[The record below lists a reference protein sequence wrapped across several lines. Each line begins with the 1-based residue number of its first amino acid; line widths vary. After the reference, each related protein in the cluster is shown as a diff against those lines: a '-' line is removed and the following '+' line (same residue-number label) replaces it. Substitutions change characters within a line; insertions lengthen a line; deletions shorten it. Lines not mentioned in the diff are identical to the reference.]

1 MQSPA
6 GPNEPEP
13 RNSTVSYPCRIRII
27 PRPPR
32 QKRILWDQ
40 FHSLRYPPGYL
51 PRDNLKIKSDPLD
64 WRADHIHT
72 NFRDMYTHLRNA
84 GYYVEVLGVPLTCV
98 NTSLFGTL
106 LIVDPEEEFF
116 AAELQRLQQAVLY
129 EELSVIVFADWYNT
143 SVMRKIKFYDENT
156 RQWWMPDTGG
166 ANIPALNELLAGFG
180 VALGDRVLEGYY
192 ALGDHSMYYA
202 SGASIV
208 RWPQTNGSILV
219 ERQLHDQ
226 GQEFISGGGAGE
238 KAAAAQQKQPHVIL
252 GLLQAN
258 RTEMGGGVVDGG
270 SDTYRAHPAHQQ
282 LEQPQHSNDARHEE
296 ANLEPVNSNHPIINK
311 RVLLGV
317 SSEATDSGAGE
328 PRVLQFSNKAI
339 NDNLKKFDRLN
350 DVDAPATVRPLAAEA
365 NADDVNDAAEDLYH
379 NPINTAADDG
389 EANGVNGA
397 PGAVNQTTT
406 AAIAAAAIGPS
417 VPAAPLPVAYQKLQ
431 LPLEGRIAVYGDS
444 NCLDSTQ
451 LEKPCFWLLDAL
463 LEYTMAGHV
472 PALLADLN
480 RRSHIDLNKVGRV
493 LPVRV
498 TPNNL
503 HLYSKVLDRH
513 NVGQKRPL
521 PECPARRWEQPV
533 FLDVTAPVHL
543 RPLQP
548 PVLYDEA
555 AALSNGVEGLASVR
569 RKLES
574 QKGWLLFCLVFCV
587 R

>member
-1 MQSPA
+1 M
-6 GPNEPEP
+6 
-13 RNSTVSYPCRIRII
+13 

-106 LIVDPEEEFF
+106 LLVDPEEEFF
-116 AAELQRLQQAVLY
+116 DEEVQRLRHAVLY

-166 ANIPALNELLAGFG
+166 ANIPALNELLGGFG
-180 VALGDRVLEGYY
+180 IALGDRVLEGYY
-192 ALGDHSMYYA
+192 AMGDHSMYYA

-208 RWPQTNGSILV
+208 RWPRVNGTILV
-219 ERQLHDQ
+219 ERPLHDQ
-226 GQEFISGGGAGE
+226 GAEFVGGGSDAGGGSPAP
-238 KAAAAQQKQPHVIL
+238 KKPYAIL
-252 GLLQAN
+252 GMLQAN
-258 RTEMGGGVVDGG
+258 RTWMDSGGQ
-270 SDTYRAHPAHQQ
+270 HPHRQAVGHQ
-282 LEQPQHSNDARHEE
+282 LEQPLRDAMVDGDEPD
-296 ANLEPVNSNHPIINK
+296 LEPVNSNHPIINK
-311 RVLLGV
+311 RVLLSTNTNG
-317 SSEATDSGAGE
+317 ESGD
-328 PRVLQFSNKAI
+328 RVLQFSNKAI

-350 DVDAPATVRPLAAEA
+350 DVDAPATVRPLADET

-379 NPINTAADDG
+379 NQIQSAAGVVPAQPDDG
-389 EANGVNGA
+389 DGTG
-397 PGAVNQTTT
+397 
-406 AAIAAAAIGPS
+406 
-417 VPAAPLPVAYQKLQ
+417 VPAASAASPPQPPPPPATSAA
-431 LPLEGRIAVYGDS
+431 PLEGRIAVYGDS

-480 RRSHIDLNKVGRV
+480 RRQHIDLTASAAP
-493 LPVRV
+493 LPVRFV
-498 TPNNL
+498 PNNL
-503 HLYSKVLDRH
+503 HMYSKVLDR
-513 NVGQKRPL
+513 NQIGKKRPL
-521 PECPARRWEQPV
+521 PGCPQRRWEQPV

-548 PVLYDEA
+548 PAMYDDA
-555 AALSNGVEGLASVR
+555 MAALTNGVEGQASVR

-574 QKGWLLFCLVFCV
+574 QKGGV
-587 R
+587 RRDF